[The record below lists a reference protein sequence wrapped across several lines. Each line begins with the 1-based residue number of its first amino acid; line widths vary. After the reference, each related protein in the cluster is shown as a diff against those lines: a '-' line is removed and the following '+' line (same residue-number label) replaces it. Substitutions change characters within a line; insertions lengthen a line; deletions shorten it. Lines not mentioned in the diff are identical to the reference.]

1 MEVYVD
7 HAATTPLDP
16 QCLEAMLPF
25 YREDFYNPS
34 SLYRGGQ
41 LVRGKMEENR
51 RFLAE
56 AWGCSPEELFFTSGG
71 TEGDNLAVLGAF
83 RARKGRHLI
92 VSAIEH
98 HAVLEAAARLE
109 QEGAR
114 VTYLPCGPD
123 GRIHP
128 DTLRAAMTPETDLV
142 SVMWANNETGALQPV
157 EELCAIA
164 HEGGALFHTD
174 AVQALG
180 TQAIRLDRL
189 PADLMTVSSH
199 KVYGPKGVGVLF
211 VRQGVPVQPLQ
222 FGGQQERKLRGGTE
236 NPAGIAGFAQ
246 AVRLL
251 QTQREERCRHQE
263 GLAAR
268 LLEELDGLPQM
279 RVNTPLGTSVPGVLN
294 LSFVGVESE
303 PLLIRLGMRGIS
315 ASMGAACNSKTVEPS
330 YVLQEMKVPPEY
342 IRGSVRI
349 SIGKDNREEEIVYL
363 AQQLREAVSRLRR

>member
-1 MEVYVD
+1 MWIMRPPRPWIPG
-7 HAATTPLDP
+7 AWRRCFPFTGRTFTI
-16 QCLEAMLPF
+16 LP
-25 YREDFYNPS
+25 PCT
-34 SLYRGGQ
+34 GGDSWFGE
-41 LVRGKMEENR
+41 RWR
-51 RFLAE
+51 RTAGFLAE
-56 AWGCSPEELFFTSGG
+56 VWGCSPEELFFTSGG

-98 HAVLEAAARLE
+98 HAVLEAAAQLE

-114 VTYLPCGPD
+114 VTYLPCGSD

-180 TQAIRLDRL
+180 TQTIRLDRL

-263 GLAAR
+263 GLAVR
-268 LLEELDGLPQM
+268 LLEELDGCP
-279 RVNTPLGTSVPGVLN
+279 RCG
-294 LSFVGVESE
+294 
-303 PLLIRLGMRGIS
+303 
-315 ASMGAACNSKTVEPS
+315 
-330 YVLQEMKVPPEY
+330 
-342 IRGSVRI
+342 
-349 SIGKDNREEEIVYL
+349 
-363 AQQLREAVSRLRR
+363 